1 MSMARRSAA
10 VRAPSRLILCAGIA
24 LLFGLGVETA
34 FAQTADDMRPL
45 YDRLDRLERD
55 LNLLQRQV
63 YRGVVEGGEAAPVAP
78 EQAGG
83 APKAVAGM
91 EVRLNQLED
100 QMRTLTGRIEE
111 SNHRVDEI
119 KSRLDKLV
127 ADVDNR
133 LTALE
138 QSTQANKAMAAGTQ
152 PGAQPGAQP
161 RAQTGAQPAGA
172 GMVGVA
178 EAGPADV
185 QPSAAA
191 AEGVLPNPP
200 PGAEKVVA
208 TAPGPQ
214 ALPSGTPLEQ
224 YQQARSLLAQ
234 ANYAGAEASL
244 KNFIKSYP
252 NDELAENA
260 HYWLGETYYVR
271 SDYKNA
277 AITFAE
283 GYQRFPNGPKAPD
296 NLLKLGM
303 SLANLGETEQACKT
317 FAEIDKK
324 FPQADA
330 NVRERAANERKQRG
344 CK

>member
-10 VRAPSRLILCAGIA
+10 PGPCALSRLFLCAGIA
-24 LLFGLGVETA
+24 ILSGLGVEAA

-45 YDRLDRLERD
+45 YDRMDRLERD

-63 YRGVVEGGEAAPVAP
+63 YRGAVETGEAAPIAP
-78 EQAGG
+78 EQAGA
-83 APKAVAGM
+83 APKAVTGM
-91 EVRLNQLED
+91 EVRLNQIED
-100 QMRTLTGRIEE
+100 QMRALTGRIEE
-111 SNHRVDEI
+111 SNHRVDEL
-119 KSRLDKLV
+119 KNRLDKLV
-127 ADVDNR
+127 VDVDNR

-138 QSTQANKAMAAGTQ
+138 RTAESSKAVAAGAQPGLQPGVQ
-152 PGAQPGAQP
+152 PGAQPGATP
-161 RAQTGAQPAGA
+161 VAGIGETA
-172 GMVGVA
+172 
-178 EAGPADV
+178 PADV
-185 QPSAAA
+185 TPSAPT
-191 AEGVLPNPP
+191 EGVLPNPP
-200 PGAEKVVA
+200 PVSEKAVA

-214 ALPSGTPLEQ
+214 PLPTGTPLEQ
-224 YQQARSLLAQ
+224 YQQARALLAQ
-234 ANYAGAEASL
+234 ANYVAAEATL
-244 KNFIKSYP
+244 KNFVKTYP
-252 NDELAENA
+252 DNELAENA

-277 AITFAE
+277 AIAFAE
-283 GYQRFPNGPKAPD
+283 GYQKFPNGPKAPD

-317 FAEIDKK
+317 FAEIEKK